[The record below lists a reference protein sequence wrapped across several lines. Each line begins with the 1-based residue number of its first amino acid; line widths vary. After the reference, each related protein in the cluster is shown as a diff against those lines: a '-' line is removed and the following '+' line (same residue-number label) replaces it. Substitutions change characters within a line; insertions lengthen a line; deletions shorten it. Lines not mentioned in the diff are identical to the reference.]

1 MSWKKCIIRYL
12 LLYFS
17 LVLIAGCAAAR
28 YKTYPEPGYA
38 VASWYGPDF
47 HGKPTSSGE
56 IFNMYALT
64 CAHKEYPFGTRLEVT
79 NISNNK
85 TVNCIVND
93 RGPFVEGRDLDL
105 SYAAAKEIG
114 LIEQG
119 IGNVRVEYTGRDVS
133 YIKEVRYISNTGPF
147 TIQVGSFRDISNAA
161 RLRTALELKYN
172 KVYITETE
180 IDGNKFYRVRIG
192 KFHIKDDVYLLSK
205 TLADEGY
212 DVFITNYEG
221 TI

>member
-12 LLYFS
+12 LIYFS
-17 LVLIAGCAAAR
+17 LVLITGCAAAR
-28 YKTYPEPGYA
+28 YKTYPGPGYA

-119 IGNVRVEYTGRDVS
+119 IGNVRVEYTGRDTS
-133 YIKEVRYISNTGPF
+133 YIKEVRYLSDIGTF
-147 TIQVGSFRDISNAA
+147 TIQVGSFREFSNAK
-161 RLRTALELKYN
+161 RLKMALELKYN
-172 KVYITETE
+172 RVYITKVE
-180 IDGNKFYRVRIG
+180 IDGSSYYRVRVG
-192 KFHIKDDVYLLSK
+192 KFYIKDEVYCLAK

-212 DVFITNYEG
+212 DVLVTGYEEK
-221 TI
+221 I